1 MAELGNANRVYVVA
15 GTGNTYTVMK
25 GEQSNSVNRSA
36 ESIDISDKDSGA
48 WGNTMSGKKS
58 LNLDITVYADNK
70 DENQKTLLK
79 AFYKGETIKIFQ
91 GKLSDGNAP
100 TEGELF
106 EAEIMNINDT
116 NDAGAVSTR
125 SMSVASKGAPK
136 LYLDGAVVE

>member
-36 ESIDISDKDSGA
+36 ESIDISDKDSGS
-48 WGNTMSGKKS
+48 WGNTMPGKKS
-58 LNLDITVYADNK
+58 LNLDITVYADNT

-91 GKLSDGNAP
+91 GKLGSGNAP

-106 EAEIMNINDT
+106 EAEIMSINDA

-136 LYLDGAVVE
+136 LYLDGAIVE

>member
-58 LNLDITVYADNK
+58 LAMDLTVYADNK
-70 DENQKTLLK
+70 DENQKSLLK
-79 AFYKGETIKIFQ
+79 AFYKGDPVKIFQ
-91 GKLSDGNAP
+91 GKLGDSDSPA
-100 TEGELF
+100 EGELF
-106 EAEIMNINDT
+106 DAEIVSISDT

-125 SMSVASKGAPK
+125 AMSVVSKGAPK
-136 LYLDGAVVE
+136 LYLDGALVE